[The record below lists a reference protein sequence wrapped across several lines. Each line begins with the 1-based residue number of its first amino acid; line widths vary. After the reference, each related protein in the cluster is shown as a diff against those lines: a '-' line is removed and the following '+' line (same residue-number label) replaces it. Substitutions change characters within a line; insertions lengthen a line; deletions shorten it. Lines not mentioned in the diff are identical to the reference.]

1 MKDFIKIYHKSK
13 VNLAPIL
20 TKICD
25 LLAKRIEAANHWPCI
40 NLTDFRNS
48 NMGLFHLHL
57 NTSSTSPMITL

>member
-40 NLTDFRNS
+40 N
-48 NMGLFHLHL
+48 
-57 NTSSTSPMITL
+57 